1 MLDEMQGV
9 SPIAD
14 EPQTLSKN
22 AAESP
27 SPEGSTGHEGLT
39 VVFNRQPRHLSSQEA
54 VSYAQQGLKWEQFAP
69 QYRKLRFLGEALGG
83 NVTDMVDSLLA
94 AWEQGEWEKLLAEN
108 PDNSAEAA
116 RLFAAAK
123 QEREALWGENPKA
136 PSEEERLAG
145 EYAALLRE
153 IPDAPAF
160 SDLPPSVMAIAEKEQ
175 IGLLDAFLRHR
186 FREERRCAQA
196 AADAARAA
204 EAATGSQKSA
214 PLSPD
219 TAGEAFRRALMQHL

>member
-1 MLDEMQGV
+1 MVLDEMAV
-9 SPIAD
+9 SPTADIAAVN
-14 EPQTLSKN
+14 QN
-22 AAESP
+22 AADCAP

-69 QYRKLRFLGEALGG
+69 QYRKLRFLGERLGG
-83 NVTDMVDSLLA
+83 NVTDMVDGLLT

-108 PDNSAEAA
+108 PENSAEAA

-123 QEREALWGENPKA
+123 QEREALWGASPKA

-160 SDLPPSVMAIAEKEQ
+160 CDLPPSVMAIAEEEQ

-219 TAGEAFRRALMQHL
+219 TAGEAFRRALMQHV

>member
-1 MLDEMQGV
+1 MLDEMQGA
-9 SPIAD
+9 SPMAD
-14 EPQTLSKN
+14 DPQTLSEN
-22 AAESP
+22 AAVSP

-83 NVTDMVDSLLA
+83 NVTDMVDGLLA
-94 AWEQGEWEKLLAEN
+94 AWEQGEWEKLLEQN

-123 QEREALWGENPKA
+123 QQRESLWGSA
-136 PSEEERLAG
+136 PAAMSEEERLAS

-160 SDLPPSVMAIAEKEQ
+160 ADLSPSVLRIAAEE
-175 IGLLDAFLRHR
+175 GATLLDAFLRHSY
-186 FREERRCAQA
+186 REQRRCAQA
-196 AADAARAA
+196 AADAEKAA
-204 EAATGSQKSA
+204 QNAVGSQKSA